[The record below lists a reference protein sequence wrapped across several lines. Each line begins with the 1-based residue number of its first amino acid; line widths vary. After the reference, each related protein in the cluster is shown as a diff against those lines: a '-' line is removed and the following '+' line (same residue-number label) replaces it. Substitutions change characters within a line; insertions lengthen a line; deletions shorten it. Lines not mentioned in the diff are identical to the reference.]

1 MALPRLIIA
10 RRRRDEQHHDHPP
23 SPQAGE
29 RNEESRTAGTGT
41 GAWGRAARVGFARG
55 GEWMVEDSAVI
66 KQHYHMIYKEKM
78 PHGSVKIEFNIY
90 APRSEIAAAF
100 AAVDKILKREV
111 ENYASET

>member
-1 MALPRLIIA
+1 M
-10 RRRRDEQHHDHPP
+10 
-23 SPQAGE
+23 
-29 RNEESRTAGTGT
+29 
-41 GAWGRAARVGFARG
+41 GRAARASIATKG
-55 GEWMVEDSAVI
+55 GERMEEDSAVI

-100 AAVDKILKREV
+100 AAVDEILKREV